1 MSRSFAIPFCCER
14 HTESLK
20 HLPGS
25 LLGLGVDLD
34 VGAGWLFV
42 IDGEVLDRHDV

>member
-1 MSRSFAIPFCCER
+1 MVSYSYIVSVER
-14 HTESLK
+14 RTESFE

-34 VGAGWLFV
+34 VGAGWLFIV
-42 IDGEVLDRHDV
+42 DSEVLDRHDV